1 MERRS
6 EFLSE
11 LTNAAFDGFH
21 ATIPAPVFL
30 SMTERL
36 LREIL

>member
-11 LTNAAFDGFH
+11 LMHAAIDGFH
-21 ATIPAPVFL
+21 ATIPATVFVR
-30 SMTERL
+30 MTERL